1 MAGAGFAVKRPTIAA
16 SHLSKLKK
24 PIRTE
29 NDVMTNPNL
38 PGKLG
43 DPSRTILNDPRTDPR
58 IAATLEAVGNLGA
71 GISIPGPD
79 ASYQE
84 NLEYCATFEASAAQM
99 HPMVEAAMP
108 DYPTVKTRVETISGV
123 DGNDIPL
130 YIHEPAEPGSS
141 PRRCI
146 FHTHGGGMAIMTAAD
161 PGFVRYRND
170 LAAAGLVVVGV
181 EFLNAAASLG
191 NHPFPAGL
199 NDCASALQWTVENK
213 QSLNIDKIVLSGES
227 GGGNLA
233 IANALKAKQD
243 GNDYVDGVYAMC
255 PYISGAYADPPS
267 NLVSLVEND
276 GYTLGCEVMVP
287 LVRCYDPNGEFT
299 RNPLAWPYFAEA
311 ADLDGLPPFVISV
324 NELDPLRDEGL
335 AFAQKLKQV
344 NVSAVARTVNGTHH
358 AGDVSIPD
366 VVPDIYEETV
376 RSLVGFA
383 NSI

>member
-1 MAGAGFAVKRPTIAA
+1 
-16 SHLSKLKK
+16 
-24 PIRTE
+24 
-29 NDVMTNPNL
+29 MTHSNL

-43 DPSRTILNDPRTDPR
+43 DANRTILNDPRTDPR

-71 GISIPGPD
+71 GIPMPSPD
-79 ASYQE
+79 AGYE
-84 NLEYCATFEASAAQM
+84 ECLEYCAAFEASAAQA
-99 HPMVEAAMP
+99 HPLVEAATP
-108 DYPTVKTRVETISGV
+108 DYPTVNTRVVMITGV
-123 DGNDIPL
+123 DGNELPL
-130 YIHEPAEPGSS
+130 FIHEPVDDSREPNEKNNK

-181 EFLNAAASLG
+181 EFRNAAASLG

-199 NDCASALQWTVENK
+199 NDCATALKWTVENK
-213 QSLNIDKIVLSGES
+213 QALNIDKIILSGES

-233 IANALKAKQD
+233 IANTLKAKQD
-243 GNDYVDGVYAMC
+243 GYLSDIDGVYAMC
-255 PYISGAYADPPS
+255 PYISGSYANPPV
-267 NLVSLVEND
+267 NLVSLREND

-287 LVRCYDPNGEFT
+287 LVKCYDPSGEAAN
-299 RNPLAWPYFAEA
+299 NPLAWPYHAEGS
-311 ADLDGLPPFVISV
+311 DLEGLPPFVISV

-335 AFAQKLKQV
+335 AFAQKLKAV

-358 AGDVSIPD
+358 AGDLSLPD
-366 VVPDIYEETV
+366 VVPDIYNETV

-383 NSI
+383 NSLE